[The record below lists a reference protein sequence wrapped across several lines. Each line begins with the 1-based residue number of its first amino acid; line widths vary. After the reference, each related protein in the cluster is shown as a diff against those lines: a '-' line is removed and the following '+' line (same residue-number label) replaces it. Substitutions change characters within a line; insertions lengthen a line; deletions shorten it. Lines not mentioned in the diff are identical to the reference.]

1 MKLHIFPDY
10 VQLAGWG
17 EGWHS
22 GEFDLRALCP
32 LCRPKSSSP
41 GNFGGYYGNE
51 SETSGGSVVKN
62 APVISGDLG
71 SIPGLGRCPRE
82 GNDYPL
88 QDSCLGNPMDRS
100 TWWSTVHKVA
110 KSETRLSD

>member
-1 MKLHIFPDY
+1 MKLRIFPDY
-10 VQLAGWG
+10 VWLAGWG

-41 GNFGGYYGNE
+41 GNFGGYYGDE
-51 SETSGGSVVKN
+51 SETPGGSVVKSV
-62 APVISGDLG
+62 PVNSGDPG
-71 SIPGLGRCPRE
+71 SIPEE

-88 QDSCLGNPMDRS
+88 QDSCLGNPMDRR
-100 TWWSTVHKVA
+100 TWWSTVHRSQRV
-110 KSETRLSD
+110 RHD